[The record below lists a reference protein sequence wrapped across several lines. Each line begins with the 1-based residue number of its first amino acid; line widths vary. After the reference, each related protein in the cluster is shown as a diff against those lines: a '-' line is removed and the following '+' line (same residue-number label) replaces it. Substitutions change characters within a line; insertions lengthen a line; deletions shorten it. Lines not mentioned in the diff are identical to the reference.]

1 MNETHDLNVLH
12 GDDGNGPTV
21 TLAEYREL
29 VARLAKFAHAYYVL
43 DAPLVTDDAYDR
55 LYRSVEAVE
64 ARNPTWVVPDSP
76 TRRVGGPPLAGFRKA
91 RHPAPL
97 LSLAN
102 VFDSDGLVAFDRRI
116 GVAGPG
122 PEIARYTV
130 EPKLDGLTLALL
142 YADGRLVRAATRGD
156 GEIGEEVTAQA
167 TTIRTIPLA
176 LSMGV
181 NDGQGVPRFLMIR
194 GEVTLPLDAFAQLN
208 EARDAAGEA
217 NYQNPRNAAAGSVRQ
232 LDPRITA
239 SRALRFTAYT
249 ATVLTLD
256 EGGGALPLDQL
267 AFEADVADLVASDP
281 IDQDVVTRVFDWL
294 RPLGVAAGPFATHWE
309 ALLAMREWGFR
320 TNPHNHQCVDL
331 NETVAVLAGLQEL
344 RATWDE
350 ETDGLVVKVNDL
362 ATQERLGSVA
372 KDPRWA
378 VAYKVAVSEVV
389 VTRLLDIAVQIGRTG
404 AVTPL
409 AVLEPVRLGGVTVS
423 SATLHNDD
431 QVRALDLRIGDWVR
445 VQRAGGVIP
454 AILGV
459 DLDGSRRDGQ
469 ETEWAFPT
477 ACPACDGPIARD
489 GDEAVARC
497 SNASCPA
504 QRSARVRHF
513 AGRSAVDI
521 AGLGGNWIDRLIA
534 SGLITGAADLY
545 HLTLPDLLAI
555 DGQGMGEILA
565 RKLCDAIDRTRRQT
579 SLARFLFGL
588 GIRHVGSETAEL
600 IAPLVGSLDALC
612 DRLRTDRDDFLGSL
626 GAQMLE
632 TKGVGPVVAQSVNDA
647 LSNPAMLELLE
658 RFSAG
663 GMSPVPAAQSPK
675 TAGDGPLSG
684 KTFVLTGAMSE
695 PRDSIAAL
703 VVAAGGKVSDSV
715 SGATSFVVAGE
726 KPGSSKIKGAAKH
739 NVPVINEEALRSML

>member
-1 MNETHDLNVLH
+1 MNETHDPNVPH
-12 GDDGNGPTV
+12 GSDATRPTV
-21 TLAEYREL
+21 ALAEYREL
-29 VARLAKFAHAYYVL
+29 VARLSKFAHAYYVL
-43 DAPLVTDDAYDR
+43 DAPLVTDDVYDG
-55 LYRSVEAVE
+55 LYRTVEALE
-64 ARNPTWVVPDSP
+64 TRNPAWVVPDSP

-102 VFDSDGLVAFDRRI
+102 VFDNDGLVAFDRRI
-116 GVAGPG
+116 GLSSPR
-122 PEIARYTV
+122 PDIARYTV

-167 TTIRTIPLA
+167 TTIRTVPLA
-176 LSMGV
+176 LSTGV
-181 NDGQGVPRFLMIR
+181 NGVQGVPRFLMIR
-194 GEVTLPLDAFAQLN
+194 GEVTLPLDAFARLN

-217 NYQNPRNAAAGSVRQ
+217 SYQNPRNAAAGSVRQ

-239 SRALRFTAYT
+239 GRALRFTAYT

-256 EGGGALPLDQL
+256 EGVSARPLEQL
-267 AFEADVADLVASDP
+267 AFEADVSALLASDL
-281 IDQDVVTRVFDWL
+281 IDQDVVKRVFDRL
-294 RPLGVAAGPFATHWE
+294 RPLGVAFGPFATHWE
-309 ALLAMREWGFR
+309 ALMAMREWGFR
-320 TNPHNHQCVDL
+320 TNPHNRQCVNLD
-331 NETVAVLAGLQEL
+331 ETVVALAGLSQL

-362 ATQERLGSVA
+362 ATQERLGNVA

-389 VTRLLDIAVQIGRTG
+389 VTRLLDITVQVGRTG

-409 AVLEPVRLGGVTVS
+409 AVLEPVRLGGVTIS

-431 QVRALDLRIGDWVR
+431 QVRALDLMIGDWVR

-454 AILGV
+454 AILGR
-459 DLDGSRRDGQ
+459 LESRRDGS
-469 ETEWAFPT
+469 EIEWAFPT
-477 ACPACDGPIARD
+477 ACPACGGPIVRE

-497 SNASCPA
+497 SKASCPA
-504 QRSARVRHF
+504 QLSARVRHF

-521 AGLGGNWIDRLIA
+521 AGLGGNWIDRLIT
-534 SGLITGAADLY
+534 SGLIASAADLY
-545 HLTLPDLLAI
+545 HVTLPDLLAI
-555 DGQGMGEILA
+555 DGQGMGETLA
-565 RKLCDAIDRTRRQT
+565 RKLCDAIERTRRQT

-600 IAPLVGSLDALC
+600 IAPLVGSLDALTH
-612 DRLRTDRDDFLGSL
+612 RLRTDRDDFLGKFSM
-626 GAQMLE
+626 QMLE
-632 TKGVGPVVAQSVNDA
+632 TKGVGPVVAQSVKDA
-647 LSNPAMLELLE
+647 LSNPSMLELLE
-658 RFSAG
+658 RFSSG

-675 TAGDGPLSG
+675 TAGEGRLAG
-684 KTFVLTGAMSE
+684 KTFVLTGTMSE
-695 PRDSIAAL
+695 PRGSIAAM
-703 VVAAGGKVSDSV
+703 VEASGGKVSDTV

-726 KPGSSKIKGAAKH
+726 KSGGSKIKGAAKH
-739 NVPVINEEALRSML
+739 SVPVIDEETLRSML

>member
-1 MNETHDLNVLH
+1 MNETHDQSLLH
-12 GDDGNGPTV
+12 GDATAGGTI
-21 TLAEYREL
+21 TAAGYREL
-29 VARLAKFAHAYYVL
+29 VARLSNLAHAYYVL
-43 DAPLVTDDAYDR
+43 DAPLVSDEAYDR
-55 LYRSVEAVE
+55 LYRTVEAVE
-64 ARNPTWVVPDSP
+64 TLNPRWVLPDSP
-76 TRRVGGPPLAGFRKA
+76 TRRIGGPPLAGFRKA

-102 VFDSDGLVAFDRRI
+102 VFDNDGLVAFDRRI
-116 GVAGPG
+116 GVAGPS
-122 PEIARYTV
+122 PDMTRYTV

-142 YADGRLVRAATRGD
+142 YAEGRLVRATTRGD

-167 TTIRTIPLA
+167 TTIRTIPLV
-176 LSMGV
+176 LSMGAT
-181 NDGQGVPRFLMIR
+181 GGAGVPRFLMIR
-194 GEVTLPLDAFAQLN
+194 GEVTLPLDAFARLN
-208 EARDAAGEA
+208 EAREAAGEA

-232 LDPRITA
+232 LNPRITA
-239 SRALRFTAYT
+239 GRALRFTAYT
-249 ATVLTLD
+249 ATVLALD
-256 EGGGALPLDQL
+256 EPVSALPLERL
-267 AFEADVADLVASDP
+267 AFEADVAELVASDP
-281 IDQDVVTRVFDWL
+281 IDQDAVTRVFDRL
-294 RPLGVAAGPFATHWE
+294 RPSGVASGPFATHWE
-309 ALLAMREWGFR
+309 ALLAMRAWGFR
-320 TNPHNHQCVDL
+320 TNPHNRQCVDL
-331 NETVAVLAGLQEL
+331 EETVAVLAELQDL
-344 RATWDE
+344 RAGWDE

-362 ATQERLGSVA
+362 ATQERLGRVA

-389 VTRLLDIAVQIGRTG
+389 VTRLLDISVQIGRTG

-459 DLDGSRRDGQ
+459 DGEGSRRDGR
-469 ETEWAFPT
+469 ETEWTFPT
-477 ACPACDGPIARD
+477 ACPACDGPIVRD

-497 SNASCPA
+497 TNASCPA

-521 AGLGGNWIDRLIA
+521 AGLGGNWIDRLISSA
-534 SGLITGAADLY
+534 LIANAADLY
-545 HLTLPDLLAI
+545 HVTLPDLLAI
-555 DGQGMGEILA
+555 DGHGMGEVLA
-565 RKLCDAIDRTRRQT
+565 QKLCDAVDRTRRQT

-600 IAPLVGSLDALC
+600 LAPLVGSLDGFC
-612 DRLRTDRDDFLGSL
+612 HRLRTDRDEFLGEL

-647 LSNPAMLELLE
+647 LSNPSMLELLE
-658 RFSAG
+658 RFTTG

-675 TAGDGPLSG
+675 PPGQGPLAG
-684 KTFVLTGAMSE
+684 KTLVLTGTMSE
-695 PRDSIAAL
+695 SRDAIAAL
-703 VVAAGGKVSDSV
+703 VGASGGKVTDAV

-726 KPGSSKIKGAAKH
+726 KPGGSKIKGAAKH
-739 NVPVINEEALRSML
+739 SVPVIDEVTLRSML

>member
-1 MNETHDLNVLH
+1 MNETHDPSVLH
-12 GDDGNGPTV
+12 GDESGVGTITP
-21 TLAEYREL
+21 AEYREL
-29 VARLAKFAHAYYVL
+29 VARLSKLARAYYVL
-43 DAPLVTDDAYDR
+43 DAPLVSDEAYDR
-55 LYRSVEAVE
+55 LYRTVESVET
-64 ARNPTWVVPDSP
+64 RNPSWVLPDSP
-76 TRRVGGPPLAGFRKA
+76 TRRIGGPPLAGFRKA

-102 VFDSDGLVAFDRRI
+102 VFDNDGLVAFDRRI
-116 GVAGPG
+116 GLAGPS

-130 EPKLDGLTLALL
+130 EPKLDGLTLSLL

-176 LSMGV
+176 LSTGTTGAS
-181 NDGQGVPRFLMIR
+181 DVPRFLMIR
-194 GEVTLPLDAFAQLN
+194 GEVTLPLDAFARLN

-232 LDPRITA
+232 LDPRVTA
-239 SRALRFTAYT
+239 GRALRFTAYT
-249 ATVLTLD
+249 TTVLTLD
-256 EGGGALPLDQL
+256 AAVSALPLEQL
-267 AFEADVADLVASDP
+267 AFEADVSGLVVSDP
-281 IDQDVVTRVFDWL
+281 ISQDAVSRVFDRL
-294 RPLGVAAGPFATHWE
+294 RPSGVTSGPFSTHWE

-320 TNPHNHQCVDL
+320 TNPHNRECVDL
-331 NETVAVLAGLQEL
+331 DETIAILAGLQDL

-389 VTRLLDIAVQIGRTG
+389 VTRLLEIAVQIGRTG

-459 DLDGSRRDGQ
+459 DGEGSRRDGQ
-469 ETEWAFPT
+469 ETEWVFPT
-477 ACPACDGPIARD
+477 ACLVCDGPIVRD
-489 GDEAVARC
+489 GDQAVARC
-497 SNASCPA
+497 TNASCPA

-521 AGLGGNWIDRLIA
+521 AGLGGNWIDRLIS
-534 SGLITGAADLY
+534 SGLIANAADLY
-545 HLTLPDLLAI
+545 HVTLPDLLAI
-555 DGQGMGEILA
+555 DGQGMGEVLA
-565 RKLCDAIDRTRRQT
+565 RKLRNAIDRTRQQT

-600 IAPLVGSLDALC
+600 LAPLVGSLDSLC
-612 DRLRTDRDDFLGSL
+612 HRLRTDRDEFLGSL

-632 TKGVGPVVAQSVNDA
+632 TRGVGLVVAQSVNDA
-647 LSNPAMLELLE
+647 FSNPSMLEQLE

-663 GMSPVPAAQSPK
+663 GMSPVPAAQSPEP
-675 TAGDGPLSG
+675 AGEGPLAG
-684 KTFVLTGAMSE
+684 KTFVLTGTMAES
-695 PRDSIAAL
+695 RDAVAAL
-703 VVAAGGKVSDSV
+703 VGASGGKVAEAV
-715 SGATSFVVAGE
+715 SGATSFVVAGD
-726 KPGSSKIKGAAKH
+726 KPGGSKIKGAAKH
-739 NVPVINEEALRSML
+739 SVPVIDEATLRSML